1 MNSIAGDERIR
12 ILVVDD
18 HPLFRRGVVATLNTQ
33 SDMKVVGEASNGHEA
48 LERIREFMPDLILMD
63 IQMPGCD
70 GLEATRLIMD
80 EMPYARIVM
89 LTVSDDDRHLFEAI
103 KAGAQGYLL
112 KNLEPEDLVDM
123 VWGVFRG
130 EAPISRTTA
139 SRILRE
145 FVRLTRKDQPAPI
158 PGKHLTDRERE
169 ILQLVAEGKTN
180 REIGEA
186 LFVTE
191 NTVKN
196 HLRNILEKLHLR
208 NRVQAAVYAVQ
219 QGLAQGQLP

>member
-18 HPLFRRGVVATLNTQ
+18 HPLFRRGVVATLNAQ
-33 SDMKVVGEASNGHEA
+33 PDMQVVGEASNGYEA
-48 LERIREFMPDLILMD
+48 LERVRELVPDLILMD
-63 IQMPGCD
+63 IQMPDCD

-89 LTVSDDDRHLFEAI
+89 LTVSDDDQCLFEAI
-103 KAGAQGYLL
+103 KAGAQGFLL
-112 KNLEPEDLVDM
+112 KNLEPEDLAEM

-145 FVRLTRKDQPAPI
+145 FGRQARGENISLADLSA
-158 PGKHLTDRERE
+158 RERE
-169 ILQLVAEGKTN
+169 VLGLVAQGLSN
-180 REIGEA
+180 QEIA
-186 LFVTE
+186 QSLTVSVH
-191 NTVKN
+191 TVKN
-196 HLRNILEKLHLR
+196 HLRNVLDKLHLE
-208 NRVQAAVYAVQ
+208 NRVQAAVFAVR
-219 QGLAQGQLP
+219 QGLIENQ